1 MAPERI
7 VIVGAAAAGL
17 AVAEAARSMSYQGA
31 LVMIGDETHL
41 PYDRPP
47 LSKQLLLGEWTTDRL
62 ALRGADDLDRLGL
75 DLRLGVPADSLDVD
89 SREVVLATGD
99 RLGYD
104 ALVVATGVRARWLPG
119 TAGIT
124 GVHVLRD
131 IADALALRERLV
143 PGARLVVVGAG
154 VLGAEAAAVAVEL
167 GVTVTLV
174 DPQPLPM
181 ARVVGD
187 EVGTLI
193 AQLHREHGVDLRCGV
208 GVRRVSE
215 RAGVVESVLLDDGT
229 EVPADVVLVA
239 VGATPAVEWL
249 RGAPAISLGTSRPA
263 EGAGGVLC
271 APGGRAA
278 DGVYA
283 AGDVAAWR
291 NPNGDGYVRVEHRLN
306 ATEQGRAVARSILDP
321 GSVYTPA
328 IPYFWSDQYGL
339 KLQSFGLPA
348 PEDEF
353 VVVAGT
359 LTEKRFV
366 GASVRDGVVTGA
378 LGMGMVRPLR
388 EWRNLIGRPMPAVT
402 H

>member
-1 MAPERI
+1 MATERI

-17 AVAEAARSMSYQGA
+17 AVAEAARSMGHQGE

-62 ALRGADDLDRLGL
+62 ALRGTDDLARLGL
-75 DLRLGVPADSLDVD
+75 ELRLGVPADSLDTEA
-89 SREVVLATGD
+89 REVVLATGD

-119 TAGIT
+119 TANIT

-143 PGARLVVVGAG
+143 PAARLVVVGAG
-154 VLGAEAAAVAVEL
+154 VLGAEAAAVAVQL
-167 GVTVTLV
+167 GVVVTLV

-181 ARVVGD
+181 ARVVGN

-193 AQLHREHGVDLRCGV
+193 AELHREHGVDLRCGV
-208 GVRRVSE
+208 GVRRVCE
-215 RAGVVESVLLDDGT
+215 HAGAVESVLLDDGT
-229 EVPADVVLVA
+229 DVPADVVLVA

-249 RGAPAISLGTSRPA
+249 RGSASVSVGSSSPSD
-263 EGAGGVLC
+263 GAGGVLC

-278 DGVYA
+278 ERVYA

-291 NPNGDGYVRVEHRLN
+291 DHNGDRYVRVEHRLN

-321 GSVYTPA
+321 DAAYTPS

-339 KLQSFGLPA
+339 KLQSFGLPD

-353 VVVAGT
+353 VVVAGA
-359 LTEKRFV
+359 LEERRFV

-378 LGMGMVRPLR
+378 LGIGMVRPLR
-388 EWRNLIGRPMPAVT
+388 EWRNQIGKPVPAVT